1 MTSPPVRIIRT
12 DAEYQK
18 ALSRLSVL
26 ADADLREGTDQ
37 ENEFELLRL
46 VIAAYER
53 QHTKR
58 PSVTPIEAINFRLEQ
73 QGLTKKDLVPYIGTM
88 SRVSDVLA
96 GRRQLTVAMMRRLHK
111 GMGIPAASLIG
122 DGDLE
127 DHGGEEL
134 PEYDYRK
141 FPLVEMMERGC
152 FKSVSYGLAK
162 LRENAEELV
171 APLLRCL
178 TPTAQAQ
185 PLLRAPLHQ
194 SGSRT
199 MDEYAL
205 LIWRVLVVI
214 KARRSPPRAKYRS
227 GTVTGAW
234 LRDLAKLSSFDGGP
248 RLAQE
253 YLSKHGICLVF
264 EKHFN
269 KTYLDGAAMLDGEQP
284 IVALTLRHDRV
295 DNFWFALL
303 HELIHVAKHL
313 RPSHLFIADNLDDKT
328 RKGQTE
334 EDEADAGAQE
344 ALIPMSLWKNS
355 SVFRTH
361 APEDAIAL
369 AREAGVHPAIV
380 AGRLRF
386 ETGNWRLLSGLVSSA
401 DSVRQHFGEQ
411 FA

>member
-1 MTSPPVRIIRT
+1 MSIYRDKATGQWQWEFSKRINGQRFRKRHLLPAGWT
-12 DAEYQK
+12 QAE
-18 ALSRLSVL
+18 
-26 ADADLREGTDQ
+26 ADAYDRKESAALYAIATGIAKPRPLIDQAVARYLIERKPQLKAGANTERELNATRNWWTGRPID
-37 ENEFELLRL
+37 EL
-46 VIAAYER
+46 AE
-53 QHTKR
+53 
-58 PSVTPIEAINFRLEQ
+58 VT
-73 QGLTKKDLVPYIGTM
+73 
-88 SRVSDVLA
+88 S
-96 GRRQLTVAMMRRLHK
+96 
-111 GMGIPAASLIG
+111 
-122 DGDLE
+122 
-127 DHGGEEL
+127 
-134 PEYDYRK
+134 
-141 FPLVEMMERGC
+141 
-152 FKSVSYGLAK
+152 
-162 LRENAEELV
+162 
-171 APLLRCL
+171 
-178 TPTAQAQ
+178 
-185 PLLRAPLHQ
+185 
-194 SGSRT
+194 
-199 MDEYAL
+199 
-205 LIWRVLVVI
+205 
-214 KARRSPPRAKYRS
+214 
-227 GTVTGAW
+227 AW
-234 LRDLAKLSSFDGGP
+234 LRDLAKLSAFDGGP

-253 YLSKHGICLVF
+253 YLSKHGISLVF
-264 EKHFN
+264 EKHFK

-401 DSVRQHFGEQ
+401 DSVRQHFAEQ